1 MTIDKFEFYH
11 GAVLTKLINFG
22 EKLSIQTFPS
32 ESNATFTING
42 NVGIYV
48 KYSAK
53 RMTPWVFTFKKIHQ
67 VELKAISE
75 LHKETFLVMV
85 CGSDGVTCINY
96 KKLKKLL
103 DDNFDL
109 AEWVKAHRY
118 RREQYQ
124 LSGSDGELNYKI
136 PKKSFPEEIIA
147 AAKKHSI

>member
-42 NVGIYV
+42 NIGIYI

-85 CGSDGVTCINY
+85 CGSDGITCVNY
-96 KKLKKLL
+96 KRLKKLL

-109 AEWVKAHRY
+109 TEWIKAHRY

-136 PKKSFPEEIIA
+136 PKKTFPEEIISA
-147 AAKKHSI
+147 IKKHPI

>member
-1 MTIDKFEFYH
+1 MTIDKLEFYH
-11 GAVLTKLINFG
+11 GAALTKLLNFG

-42 NVGIYV
+42 NIGVYI

-85 CGSDGVTCINY
+85 CGSDGITCVNY
-96 KKLKKLL
+96 KRLRKLL
-103 DDNFDL
+103 DENFDL

-118 RREQYQ
+118 GREQYQ
-124 LSGSDGELNYKI
+124 VIGSDGEVNNQSTQKT
-136 PKKSFPEEIIA
+136 FPEEIIDW
-147 AAKKHSI
+147 